1 MNGAEK
7 AAGFRNLGIDDQRA
21 AQDLDGLLL
30 AAVTAA
36 QSQVGGHTPAVEH
49 EGVGITSEL
58 LGYRGLGN
66 RCAIA
71 KCLAKRRQGRL
82 DCGCGSAVL
91 APDAGRFHGFRCA
104 ARSRDPNCDRD
115 LPIWSAREFAAH
127 CPARGERWRV
137 AKQRLAAHELER
149 RQVAKPFGHQRW
161 QSRFQVVE
169 SAKAVAVLE
178 RLDHKCLA
186 RSARLILRGRC
197 RARRADEKGDSC
209 HAPRGCAA
217 GEPAHGPIL
226 GASRRS
232 ASFPRVLDGIL
243 LKC

>member
-7 AAGFRNLGIDDQRA
+7 AAGFRNLGIDDQRTA
-21 AQDLDGLLL
+21 KDLDGLLL

-36 QSQVGGHTPAVEH
+36 QSQVGRHAPAVEH
-49 EGVGITSEL
+49 KGVGITSEP
-58 LGYRGLGN
+58 LGYRGLGD
-66 RCAIA
+66 RHAIA
-71 KCLAKRRQGRL
+71 KRLAESRQRRLNR
-82 DCGCGSAVL
+82 GCGSAVL
-91 APDAGRFHGFRCA
+91 APDVGHFHCFGFA
-104 ARSRDPNCDRD
+104 ARSLDTDGDRD
-115 LPIWSAREFAAH
+115 LPVRSPREFAAH
-127 CPARGERWRV
+127 CPARGDRGRV

-149 RQVAKPFGHQRW
+149 RQVAQPFGHQRG

-209 HAPRGCAA
+209 HAPRECAA

-232 ASFPRVLDGIL
+232 ASFPRVLDGI
-243 LKC
+243 C